1 MAAQCDRLER
11 IDAEAVDSESAV
23 VTAVALLQREFQA
36 AYRELDNRH
45 LGD

>member
-1 MAAQCDRLER
+1 M
-11 IDAEAVDSESAV
+11 

-36 AYRELDNRH
+36 AHRELDNRH

>member
-1 MAAQCDRLER
+1 MAALCARLEHMDNHASEEEL
-11 IDAEAVDSESAV
+11 IAE
-23 VTAVALLQREFQA
+23 VALLQGEFEA